1 MALIVACISL
11 LILILVCLFRVI
23 FGPTIFDKVLSAS
36 TIGTA
41 SIFLILIHSYNTGR
55 PDFIDL
61 SFVYALLNLV
71 GSVAILKFLK
81 LGDLGSSNNQSGD

>member
-41 SIFLILIHSYNTGR
+41 SIF
-55 PDFIDL
+55 
-61 SFVYALLNLV
+61 
-71 GSVAILKFLK
+71 
-81 LGDLGSSNNQSGD
+81 